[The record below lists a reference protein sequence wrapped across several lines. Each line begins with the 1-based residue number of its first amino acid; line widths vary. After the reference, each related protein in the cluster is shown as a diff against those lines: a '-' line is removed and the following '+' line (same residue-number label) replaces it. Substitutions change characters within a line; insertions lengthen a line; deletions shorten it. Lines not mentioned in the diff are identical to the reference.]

1 VASRPRLQT
10 TADLGGNRSL
20 VNPAPMGAEQLVT
33 AETDELDDVALS
45 ALIGFFRTLDQ
56 WDLEA
61 NRNGKIM

>member
-33 AETDELDDVALS
+33 AESDELDDVALS

-61 NRNGKIM
+61 KRNGKIM